1 MPRDSDFHDYIEEQ
15 QTALKSVNFEVMS
28 RMVSLIDGI
37 RHSGNTLWLLGNGG
51 SAATASHLVA
61 DFVKGASEE
70 GNGAV
75 NAVAISEQVSLITA
89 IANDYSYSDIF
100 SKSLELIGRQGD
112 GLLILSVSG
121 RSTNLI
127 NAASMAKDKGFV
139 VLSIVGAE
147 GAPLKQISNECI
159 LLDSRDYQV
168 VENIHLTIGHW
179 FMKELRSHVE
189 CSGR

>member
-1 MPRDSDFHDYIEEQ
+1 MLRNSDFHDYITEQ
-15 QTALKSVNFEVMS
+15 HRALQDVNFEVLS
-28 RMVSLIDGI
+28 RMVALIDGI

-75 NAVAISEQVSLITA
+75 KAVAISEQISLITA
-89 IANDYSYSDIF
+89 IANDHSYSDIF
-100 SKSLELIGRQGD
+100 SRSLELMAHKSD
-112 GLLILSVSG
+112 GVLILSVSG
-121 RSTNLI
+121 RSPNLI
-127 NAASMAKDKGFV
+127 NAASIAKEKGLV
-139 VLSIVGAE
+139 VLSIVGAD
-147 GAPLKQISNECI
+147 GTPLQEISNECI

-168 VENIHLTIGHW
+168 VENIHLTLGHW

-189 CSGR
+189 CSGK